1 MKVNGKD
8 DILYILENK
17 TCLKPPTMV
26 LSAVKLVQAVWCQT
40 HGEAGNWTMSV
51 SGPALTL
58 AAATG
63 LTEGPP
69 LPLGPPGAP
78 AGGLWGFGKAPLE
91 VELHGT
97 CFCCLFFGVKV
108 DVWTYSWMCPIQEL
122 GPMAGY
128 WWLDWN
134 EHPTALTR
142 LMDGIWLQLG
152 HVGRLEYVASLLW
165 TCSLL
170 KGWVIITKDQ
180 LLKLGFHE

>member
-1 MKVNGKD
+1 MFETTNHGPFCRKIGASRLMPDPWWSRELND
-8 DILYILENK
+8 E
-17 TCLKPPTMV
+17 CLR
-26 LSAVKLVQAVWCQT
+26 
-40 HGEAGNWTMSV
+40 
-51 SGPALTL
+51 PALTL